1 MGNTVKARLVHS
13 ILWMRLVRLETMS
26 VSGERRTGR
35 FLGAHA
41 GPRED
46 PGIELSLEESEWDS
60 ESGRK

>member
-1 MGNTVKARLVHS
+1 MDGEHCESPAGTQHPL
-13 ILWMRLVRLETMS
+13 MRLVRLETTS

-46 PGIELSLEESEWDS
+46 SGIEISLED
-60 ESGRK
+60 

>member
-1 MGNTVKARLVHS
+1 
-13 ILWMRLVRLETMS
+13 MRLVRLETMS

-46 PGIELSLEESEWDS
+46 PGIELSLED
-60 ESGRK
+60 